1 MSAPTQSA
9 ITGDEVADRL
19 GELGFERRSVSSDG
33 RRVLFELGELR
44 LVVPV
49 DGRALPM
56 RMVRMLESAIAPVFG
71 PGRLTTAAGPGAGT
85 DDRVEAV
92 VVLDA
97 VVLADDDGWYAYL
110 LEEPAIVGFGTER
123 IDALRDLKEAAA
135 LRAGTSPGH
144 IALFTPT
151 VV

>member
-1 MSAPTQSA
+1 MSAPLQSSV
-9 ITGDEVADRL
+9 TGDEVAERL
-19 GELGFERRSVSSDG
+19 SELGFERRSVSPDG
-33 RRVLFELGELR
+33 RRALFALGELR
-44 LVVPV
+44 LVVPT
-49 DGRALPM
+49 GGHTLPT
-56 RMVRMLESAIAPVFG
+56 RVVRMLESSIAPVFG
-71 PGRLTTAAGPGAGT
+71 PGRLTTAAARGTGT